1 MAGFAALALLWVSQD
16 APVPDGPRDRIRS
29 IRILAREGAPGIEKI
44 APYLEDEDVEVRL
57 EAAKAIGDIGTNRA
71 LDPLLPALADPAPEV
86 QTRVTAGIV
95 NFYAPGYLK
104 ASSSRA
110 AEMAIEPWIEVRPE
124 VVEAFGK
131 ALSASPNLEVRANLA
146 RALGVL
152 RGRAALDD
160 LHAALRSKDTRLIGE
175 SLIALEK
182 IRDPRS
188 AERVAFLF
196 RDPDENIASR
206 ALELAGL
213 LRAVE
218 QVPEIESA
226 YARSTSAKVQRS
238 AVLALALIGD
248 PRGKSY
254 FVQALESKDDGLR
267 AAAAEGLGRLGDLES
282 QPRLAECLQ
291 EERKMPPRLA
301 CAFGLAAG
309 GRLETGAA
317 GPLTY
322 LVDALNSRS
331 WRGVAEAYLAEL
343 ARKKRVRAILEQAA
357 GAANKEQKLAF
368 ARILAAEGDAETIA
382 VLERLSR
389 DGDADVVE
397 EGMRALRSLKARLR

>member
-1 MAGFAALALLWVSQD
+1 MTGLAALALLWVSQET
-16 APVPDGPRDRIRS
+16 PVPESGPRDRIRA
-29 IRILAREGAPGIEKI
+29 IRALTREGAPAIEKI
-44 APYLEDEDVEVRL
+44 APYLSDGEATVRL

-71 LDPLLPALADPAPEV
+71 LDPLLKAVPDPDPEV
-86 QTRVTAGIV
+86 ANRAAAGIV

-104 ASSSRA
+104 ASASRA
-110 AEMAIEPWIEVRPE
+110 AGMAIEPWIEVRPE
-124 VVEAFGK
+124 VVAALGK
-131 ALSASPNLEVRANLA
+131 ALSSDRDLGVRANMA
-146 RALGVL
+146 RALGVV

-160 LHAALRSKDTRLIGE
+160 LHGALRSKDTSLIGE

-188 AERVAFLF
+188 AERVVFLF
-196 RDPDENIASR
+196 RDPDESVASR

-226 YARSTSAKVQRS
+226 YARSTSAKVQR
-238 AVLALALIGD
+238 AAILALALIGD
-248 PRGKSY
+248 PRGKPY
-254 FVQALESKDDGLR
+254 FVQAIDHKDDGLR

-282 QPRLAECLQ
+282 QPRLTQCLD

-301 CAFGLAAG
+301 CAFALAAG
-309 GRLETGAA
+309 GRLEA
-317 GPLTY
+317 GEASPLTI
-322 LVDALNSRS
+322 LVGTLNSRA

-343 ARKKRVRAILEQAA
+343 ARKKSVRTILEQAV
-357 GAANKEQKLAF
+357 GGANKDEKLAI
-368 ARILAAEGDAETIA
+368 ARILGETGDSTTIP

-389 DGDADVVE
+389 DSDSDVIE
-397 EGMRALRSLKARLR
+397 TGMRALRALKARL